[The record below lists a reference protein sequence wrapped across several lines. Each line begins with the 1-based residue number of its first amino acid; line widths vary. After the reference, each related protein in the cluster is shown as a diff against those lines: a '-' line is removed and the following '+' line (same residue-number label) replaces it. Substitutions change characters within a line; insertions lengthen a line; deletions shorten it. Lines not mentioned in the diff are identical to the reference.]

1 MYDTTVIQLLYPPSQ
16 VGSSV
21 VEGRPMTSM
30 TEESEALVEALV
42 MEHLQTAHTV
52 MLDQMVEEM
61 PALSWNQIFQTVD
74 ALSRRGVISLRRRGF
89 NYELSPVQ
97 QNPMS

>member
-21 VEGRPMTSM
+21 MEGMPMTSM
-30 TEESEALVEALV
+30 TEESEALV

>member
-1 MYDTTVIQLLYPPSQ
+1 
-16 VGSSV
+16 
-21 VEGRPMTSM
+21 
-30 TEESEALVEALV
+30 
-42 MEHLQTAHTV
+42 